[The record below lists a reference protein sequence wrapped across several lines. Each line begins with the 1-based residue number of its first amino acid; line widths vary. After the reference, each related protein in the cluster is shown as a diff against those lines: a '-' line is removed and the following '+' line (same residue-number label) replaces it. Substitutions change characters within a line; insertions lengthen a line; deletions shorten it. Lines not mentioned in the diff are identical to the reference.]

1 MHTSLCH
8 IKLQLGC
15 NLDVEERET
24 HWIKLLGWFE
34 KYSNQYL
41 EIRSSSIIG
50 PDFFR
55 KHIWFN
61 CCRWNNGSVLQLST
75 SCTWCGGIKIHISRL
90 KVLNLMCAMLEF
102 VVLFSFSGTLLHSIR
117 AKPFEF
123 GARRWC
129 HGNLI
134 ICHIMK
140 NSISWLIRTMGCS
153 MLPKYSII
161 PKLFY
166 FPL

>member
-1 MHTSLCH
+1 MLVEFSGSQREREQTQLMRLAKSVAGGRQRDPTTITCRTCKRWNCLLSQGKSGSCILEFHLDLNCVFGWWNLLDHYNQFVHTSLCH

-61 CCRWNNGSVLQLST
+61 CCRWNKGSVLQLST
-75 SCTWCGGIKIHISRL
+75 
-90 KVLNLMCAMLEF
+90 
-102 VVLFSFSGTLLHSIR
+102 
-117 AKPFEF
+117 
-123 GARRWC
+123 
-129 HGNLI
+129 
-134 ICHIMK
+134 
-140 NSISWLIRTMGCS
+140 
-153 MLPKYSII
+153 
-161 PKLFY
+161 
-166 FPL
+166 